1 MGTVKSL
8 TNFGAFVDIGG
19 IDGLVHI
26 SELSWG
32 HIKHPS
38 EVVNVGDQIE
48 VFVLSA
54 DRETKKISLGYKT
67 AENNPWTKAKAQL
80 NVNDVI
86 QCKIVRLVPFGAF
99 AEVMPGIDGL
109 IHISQISNVHI
120 AKPSDA
126 LKIGDVVDAK
136 IIEIDWEKQKIS
148 LSIREILPEVE
159 KPKQEEKVIEE
170 EETPTFSEDMNV
182 TLGDVLPDL
191 PTEE

>member
-1 MGTVKSL
+1 M
-8 TNFGAFVDIGG
+8 
-19 IDGLVHI
+19 
-26 SELSWG
+26 
-32 HIKHPS
+32 
-38 EVVNVGDQIE
+38 
-48 VFVLSA
+48 
-54 DRETKKISLGYKT
+54 
-67 AENNPWTKAKAQL
+67 
-80 NVNDVI
+80 
-86 QCKIVRLVPFGAF
+86 PFGAF
-99 AEVMPGIDGL
+99 AQLIPNVDGL

-159 KPKQEEKVIEE
+159 KPKKEEKVVEE

-191 PTEE
+191 STED